1 MPGNSSDIGNLF
13 NHVPGHRD
21 LYSTI
26 VPTQDAAFQLLNDFW
41 ELISLSN
48 ETDTKQKSDAIHEE
62 SNIHLSALKQ
72 PVPSISLALHP
83 TECNSN

>member
-1 MPGNSSDIGNLF
+1 MPGISSDMGNLF

-26 VPTQDAAFQLLNDFW
+26 IPTQDAAFQLLNDFW

-62 SNIHLSALKQ
+62 LNIHLSAPQATSFRQSVL
-72 PVPSISLALHP
+72 LP